1 MCGRY
6 TSTTAPADLAQL
18 FAVDEIKA
26 EPLDP
31 SWNVAPTQDV
41 YAIAER
47 RGARQLGTFRWGLV
61 PSWAKNPSVGA
72 KMINARAEGL
82 ATKPAYRSALSRRRC
97 IIPADGFYEWQV
109 VKGGPKP
116 VKQPYAIRHR
126 DGSPLAFAGLWE
138 VWRDPTTPEGDLLR
152 TCAIITTAANELL
165 APLHDRM
172 PVVLPP
178 DTWAAWLDR
187 DGQDSAAVAP
197 FLVAARASEFE
208 LWPVSTLVNR
218 ALANGPELWEPRYDS

>member
-6 TSTTAPADLAQL
+6 TSTTAPAVLADH
-18 FAVDEIKA
+18 FGVEEIKA
-26 EPLDP
+26 ELLDP

-41 YAIAER
+41 YAVAER
-47 RGARQLGTFRWGLV
+47 RGVRQLGTFRWGLV

-82 ATKPAYRSALSRRRC
+82 ATKPAYRAALARRRC

-126 DGSPLAFAGLWE
+126 DGRPLALAGLWE
-138 VWRDPTTPEGDLLR
+138 VWRDPTRSDGDGLVR

-165 APLHDRM
+165 VPLHDRM

-178 DTWAAWLDR
+178 ESWSTWLDR
-187 DGQDSAAVAP
+187 DLQDPAALSP
-197 FLVAARASEFE
+197 LLVAAPSDQFE
-208 LWPVSTLVNR
+208 VWPVATLVNH
-218 ALANGPELWEPRYDS
+218 AQANGPELWEPR

>member
-1 MCGRY
+1 VCGRY
-6 TSTTAPADLAQL
+6 TSTTAPADLAEH
-18 FAVDEIKA
+18 FGVEEIKA

-47 RGARQLGTFRWGLV
+47 GGVRQMGTFRWGLV

-82 ATKPAYRSALSRRRC
+82 ATKPAYRAALIRRRC

-109 VKGGPKP
+109 VEAGPKP

-126 DGSPLAFAGLWE
+126 DGRPLAFAGLWE
-138 VWRDPTTPEGDLLR
+138 VWRDPTVPDGDGLVR

-165 APLHDRM
+165 APVHNRM

-178 DTWAAWLDR
+178 ESWSTWLDR
-187 DGQDSAAVAP
+187 EFQDSTALSTK
-197 FLVAARASEFE
+197 LVAAPSDHFE
-208 LWPVSTLVNR
+208 LWPVGTLVNH
-218 ALANGPELWEPRYDS
+218 AQANGPELWEPR